1 MSLKRWLVFILL
13 VPGCLPPPP
22 LADYITQPPPDN
34 VRAELASGRI
44 AISWQAP
51 ATRNN
56 PIIAYQI
63 YVAQKS
69 LVYAAVRELPVP
81 VAVVPAAQTAVSLPH
96 PGWHGEI
103 FLHVR
108 SLNQKGQLSLPS
120 LPELHLDL
128 P

>member
-1 MSLKRWLVFILL
+1 MSLKLGLVLILF

-22 LADYITQPPPDN
+22 LADYITLPPPDN

-69 LVYAAVRELPVP
+69 LVYSAMRELPAP
-81 VAVVPAAQTAVSLPH
+81 VAVVPAARTAVSLPH

-108 SLNQKGQLSLPS
+108 SLSQRGQLSLPS
-120 LPELHLDL
+120 LPEVRLVL